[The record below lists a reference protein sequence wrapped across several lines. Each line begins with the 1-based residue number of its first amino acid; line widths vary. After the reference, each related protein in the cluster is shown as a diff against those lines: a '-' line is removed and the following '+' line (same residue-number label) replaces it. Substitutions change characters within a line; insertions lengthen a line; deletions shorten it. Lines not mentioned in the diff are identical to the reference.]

1 MISFCSL
8 IFLCENEGEKTNPD
22 LDLTL
27 TFCRLP
33 RRDKLC
39 LLRRLWWGTDIENS
53 KILSFIYIVFV
64 YTSNFGTIPQQ
75 NSKIIIISLS
85 LSLSLIV
92 VTIRNFMIYHPV
104 LLFFLINLKEIFNTW
119 YNLSMKIDI
128 CSCLWKLLEKICTV
142 WPNVL

>member
-53 KILSFIYIVFV
+53 KILSFIYIMFV

-85 LSLSLIV
+85 HCCNDHKFYDLSPCS
-92 VTIRNFMIYHPV
+92 P
-104 LLFFLINLKEIFNTW
+104 LFFLINFKETNDIIYPWRSIYVPVFENCW
-119 YNLSMKIDI
+119 KKIEYI
-128 CSCLWKLLEKICTV
+128 LQSVTQCIVT
-142 WPNVL
+142 